1 MLPVNRISGSGFT
14 LVELLVSL
22 SLIVLLATIS
32 LPGMNGFFDRAHLV
46 SATEKI
52 YSHLQLARME
62 SIARSIPLHVSISAN
77 GAIWRYGLSH
87 TNGCDP
93 DQVDRTH
100 ASACVL
106 VIDDGDGIVHGEDG
120 AIDTGDL
127 VLMRFTYEAHPDIAA
142 TVAGG
147 NQQLTFDPVR
157 GTATPGE
164 IDLASSEGNRLRLR
178 VGLLGKIQICT
189 PDGSMPD
196 YKGC

>member
-1 MLPVNRISGSGFT
+1 MLPANRIPESGFT

-32 LPGMNGFFDRAHLV
+32 LPGMKGFFDRASLV
-46 SATEKI
+46 TATEKI

-62 SIARSIPLHVSISAN
+62 SMARSIPLHVSISAD
-77 GAIWRYGLSH
+77 GALWRYGLSH
-87 TNGCDP
+87 RNGCDP
-93 DQVDRTH
+93 DQADRTD

-106 VIDDGDGIVHGEDG
+106 VIDDGDGVVHSDG
-120 AIDTGDL
+120 ITTDTGDL
-127 VLMRFTYEAHPDIAA
+127 VLMRFTYEAHPDIDAF
-142 TVAGG
+142 VAGG

-164 IDLASSEGNRLRLR
+164 IDLASSEGNRLRVR